1 VGGRAASGAK
11 PDIALAA
18 TEAPGRSAAGSS
30 ACTDVAAQV
39 TQEVHDAA
47 LPRRT
52 EDLRERGL
60 QPGVGIADGQLDA
73 DQPTCD

>member
-1 VGGRAASGAK
+1 
-11 PDIALAA
+11 
-18 TEAPGRSAAGSS
+18 
-30 ACTDVAAQV
+30 VAAQV

-60 QPGVGIADGQLDA
+60 RPGVGIAAGQLDA